1 MKNGQIFAHKS
12 TARGR
17 LDLEYLDECSNRKV
31 SLRERASVEQ
41 QIGRKLKHFTDYAS
55 KESIGQVHAGGFL
68 HHRIRINPDGTSTAP
83 AQLPNDERKR
93 RITES
98 WFQQLGE
105 IFLHGQTARHRSP
118 PGFSMSIAQHDALV
132 SASINPDQV
141 LHSTMKKI
149 MRKFAEK
156 FHPGDAIGFA
166 YGLHHD
172 TAHPHVHVALCP
184 RTAKGNYVGC
194 STSRFSQSK
203 HKRQMDLM
211 RSWFQE
217 ENTRW
222 EKILSSPQS
231 MEETITKCLD
241 SDRLIFSP
249 RLNHLQANA
258 IQCARNHE
266 AFQLQHLYK
275 NIRTLEN
282 SLAARRAK
290 LMAERNSRHIA
301 RIMRSRSSR
310 TARLVS
316 KVASLLERRSIR
328 EQQQILFKLKRRY
341 RLLHRRY
348 SQLYGFQSYAH
359 RNAISQS
366 HTYNRHQN
374 AF

>member
-31 SLRERASVEQ
+31 SLPERASMEQ
-41 QIGRKLKHFTDYAS
+41 QIGRKLKHFADYAS

-68 HHRIRINPDGTSTAP
+68 HHRIRINPDGTSIAP
-83 AQLPNDERKR
+83 GQLPNDERKR
-93 RITES
+93 RITEA
-98 WFQQLGE
+98 WLQHLGK
-105 IFLHGQTARHRSP
+105 FSSTAKRPVIAHRLV
-118 PGFSMSIAQHDALV
+118 FSMSIAQHDALV
-132 SASINPDQV
+132 SAGINPDQV
-141 LHSTMKKI
+141 LHSTMKKM

-203 HKRQMDLM
+203 HKRQMDLI

-222 EKILSSPQS
+222 KKILSSPQRT
-231 MEETITKCLD
+231 EETIAKRLD
-241 SDRLIFSP
+241 SDRLVFSP

-258 IQCARNHE
+258 IQCAQNHE
-266 AFQLQHLYK
+266 AFQLRRLYQD
-275 NIRTLEN
+275 IRTLEN
-282 SLAARRAK
+282 SLAARRTK
-290 LMAERNSRHIA
+290 LTAERNIRHIA

-310 TARLVS
+310 VVRLAS
-316 KVASLLERRSIR
+316 KVATLLERRSIR

-341 RLLHRRY
+341 RSLHHRY
-348 SQLYGFQSYAH
+348 SYFYGFESHAH
-359 RNAISQS
+359 RNTISQS
-366 HTYNRHQN
+366 HATRHQN

>member
-17 LDLEYLDECSNRKV
+17 LDLEYLDECSNRK
-31 SLRERASVEQ
+31 
-41 QIGRKLKHFTDYAS
+41 
-55 KESIGQVHAGGFL
+55 
-68 HHRIRINPDGTSTAP
+68 
-83 AQLPNDERKR
+83 
-93 RITES
+93 
-98 WFQQLGE
+98 
-105 IFLHGQTARHRSP
+105 
-118 PGFSMSIAQHDALV
+118 AQHDALV
-132 SASINPDQV
+132 SAGINPDQV
-141 LHSTMKKI
+141 LHSTMKKM

-172 TAHPHVHVALCP
+172 TAHPHVHVTLCP

-203 HKRQMDLM
+203 HKRQVDLI

-222 EKILSSPQS
+222 EKILSSPQRI
-231 MEETITKCLD
+231 EETIAKRLD
-241 SDRLIFSP
+241 SDRLAFSP

-266 AFQLQHLYK
+266 AFQFQQLYQ

-282 SLAARRAK
+282 SLAARGAK
-290 LMAERNSRHIA
+290 LTAERNSRHIA

-310 TARLVS
+310 VMRLAHLGRSRAFRKRKDRPSGESRGRYGTHVVSRRMASLFPRFRARLGGALDRVPWTG
-316 KVASLLERRSIR
+316 L
-328 EQQQILFKLKRRY
+328 
-341 RLLHRRY
+341 
-348 SQLYGFQSYAH
+348 
-359 RNAISQS
+359 
-366 HTYNRHQN
+366 
-374 AF
+374 

>member
-17 LDLEYLDECSNRKV
+17 LDLEYLDERSNRKV
-31 SLRERASVEQ
+31 SLRERASMEQ
-41 QIGRKLKHFTDYAS
+41 QIGRKLKHFADYAS
-55 KESIGQVHAGGFL
+55 KESIGQVHAGGLL
-68 HHRIRINPDGTSTAP
+68 HHRIRINPDGTSIAP
-83 AQLPNDERKR
+83 GQLPNDERKR
-93 RITES
+93 RITEA
-98 WFQQLGE
+98 WLQHLGK
-105 IFLHGQTARHRSP
+105 FSSTAKRPVIAHRLV
-118 PGFSMSIAQHDALV
+118 FSMSIVQHDALV
-132 SASINPDQV
+132 SAGINPDQV

-203 HKRQMDLM
+203 HKRQMDLI
-211 RSWFQE
+211 RSWFQQ

-222 EKILSSPQS
+222 ERILASPLK
-231 MEETITKCLD
+231 MVETIAKRLD
-241 SDRLIFSP
+241 SDRLAFSP

-266 AFQLQHLYK
+266 AFQLQQLYQ

-282 SLAARRAK
+282 SLAARRTK
-290 LMAERNSRHIA
+290 LTAERNIRHIA
-301 RIMRSRSSR
+301 RFIRSRSSGVV
-310 TARLVS
+310 RLIS
-316 KVASLLERRSIR
+316 KVASLVERRSIR
-328 EQQQILFKLKRRY
+328 EQQHILFKLKRRY
-341 RLLHRRY
+341 RSLHRRY
-348 SQLYGFQSYAH
+348 SHLYGFESYAH
-359 RNAISQS
+359 RNTISQS
-366 HTYNRHQN
+366 HTTRHQN